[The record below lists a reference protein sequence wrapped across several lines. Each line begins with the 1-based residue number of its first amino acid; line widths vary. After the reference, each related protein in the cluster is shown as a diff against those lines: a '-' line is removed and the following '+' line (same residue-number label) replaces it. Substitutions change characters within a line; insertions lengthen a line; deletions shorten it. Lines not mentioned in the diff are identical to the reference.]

1 MDAVTI
7 AVCAALYTGFVW
19 GAGALSTWLA
29 VEPMRR
35 KLDVLEAWRD
45 RVCEMGRQANEASAD
60 WAGRVETALAQQ
72 AEVLRGHHDCLQ
84 ELRDSALTHE
94 ERIAG
99 AEGMARRLWLEA
111 HPECLLRQ
119 PAQKGSGQAVTE
131 DFSPKA

>member
-45 RVCEMGRQANEASAD
+45 RVCELGRQANEVNANWAD
-60 WAGRVETALAQQ
+60 KVETVLSQQ
-72 AEVLRGHHDCLQ
+72 AEVLRTHQDYLQ
-84 ELRDSALTHE
+84 GLRDNALTQE
-94 ERIAG
+94 ERLAG
-99 AEGMARRLWLEA
+99 AEDMARRLWFEA
-111 HPECLLRQ
+111 HPECLVRPQAQIGASAAGRQ
-119 PAQKGSGQAVTE
+119 ARQ
-131 DFSPKA
+131 D